1 MSDIC
6 VAHLIRKKNGTEPFQ
21 IFLESYLKHSA
32 GINHDLLILYKG
44 FNRKADIA
52 PYAELLKGIPHSLL
66 TITDFGYDLRSYFIA
81 AKRYNS
87 KYFCFLNSFSIILDR
102 DWLFKLYQHINQP
115 GVGLV
120 GVTGSWESIA
130 SMQRRKYLIYKRLVR
145 FVKKKWQ
152 TIYFDPFPN
161 HHIRTNGFMIA
172 RSTMLKIQR
181 GTILTKMQS
190 YRLES
195 GKNRI
200 TRQVEWMGLKSVVV
214 GKDGKGYDK
223 KEWDISN
230 TFRHGTQDN
239 LLISDNQTRAFD
251 AASPEKKHALEFST
265 WGMVNEPAN
274 SVAGDS

>member
-1 MSDIC
+1 
-6 VAHLIRKKNGTEPFQ
+6 
-21 IFLESYLKHSA
+21 
-32 GINHDLLILYKG
+32 
-44 FNRKADIA
+44 
-52 PYAELLKGIPHSLL
+52 
-66 TITDFGYDLRSYFIA
+66 
-81 AKRYNS
+81 
-87 KYFCFLNSFSIILDR
+87 
-102 DWLFKLYQHINQP
+102 
-115 GVGLV
+115 
-120 GVTGSWESIA
+120 
-130 SMQRRKYLIYKRLVR
+130 MQRRKYLIYKRLVR